1 MVRASMIMGRE
12 GLVAA
17 VVIVITTESQ
27 AQVGVVVV
35 VVDVGGRRRLHG
47 VAGFC

>member
-1 MVRASMIMGRE
+1 MMVRASMIMGQE

-17 VVIVITTESQ
+17 VVIVISTKTQ
-27 AQVGVVVV
+27 AQVGVV